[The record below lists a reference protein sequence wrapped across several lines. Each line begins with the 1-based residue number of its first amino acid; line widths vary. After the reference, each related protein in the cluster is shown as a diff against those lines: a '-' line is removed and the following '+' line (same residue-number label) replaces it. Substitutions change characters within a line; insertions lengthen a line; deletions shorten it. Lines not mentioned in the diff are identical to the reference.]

1 MITPVDPGLL
11 RGEQHVPLNERRGG
25 LGVLN
30 TAGALHQRRVHLHL
44 RRGRESLLLQ
54 TAAQEREGALLP
66 GRMFPTMV
74 QIIAWALGITVEAA
88 VWRRAALWSRSI
100 EAPRQM
106 AAVAVAV
113 AAAAA
118 APARVTTWALLLL
131 PMMMMATVTIP
142 GAASHLIVLVTEC
155 SFSNY
160 SGELCWAYKL
170 YSIIDATFCFDE
182 TWSVIISTCS
192 GEFS

>member
-1 MITPVDPGLL
+1 MGVVTQDHHLLAVAEVEAAVTAEVAVTVDPGLL

-74 QIIAWALGITVEAA
+74 QIIA
-88 VWRRAALWSRSI
+88 
-100 EAPRQM
+100 
-106 AAVAVAV
+106 
-113 AAAAA
+113 
-118 APARVTTWALLLL
+118 
-131 PMMMMATVTIP
+131 
-142 GAASHLIVLVTEC
+142 
-155 SFSNY
+155 
-160 SGELCWAYKL
+160 
-170 YSIIDATFCFDE
+170 
-182 TWSVIISTCS
+182 
-192 GEFS
+192 